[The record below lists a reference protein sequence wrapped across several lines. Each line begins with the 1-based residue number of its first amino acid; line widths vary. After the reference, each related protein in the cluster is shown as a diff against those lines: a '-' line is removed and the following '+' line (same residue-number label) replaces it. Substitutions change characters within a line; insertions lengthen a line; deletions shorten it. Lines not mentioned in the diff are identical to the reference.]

1 MPRFEIRQV
10 VVFFESFSML
20 ETCRTYIDAYHAGF
34 RMADRILRCLP
45 RSASGDEHIEI
56 GAVLLFGPQ
65 QMMFGAVDIL
75 IPPHIASTVQL
86 FQGWRKRVTRVEV
99 ADGIGVRFS
108 RFRLHEC
115 FTCSETWGAR
125 IIHCHQSKTSLLFR
139 DLGGEDYTLPSIQNK
154 YESRQHL
161 ASSGSRDAYRSA
173 VEILRHPFAFD
184 CGVQQR

>member
-10 VVFFESFSML
+10 VVLFESFSML

-75 IPPHIASTVQL
+75 IPPHIASTVQI

-99 ADGIGVRFS
+99 ADGMSVRFS

-115 FTCSETWGAR
+115 FTCSENWGAR
-125 IIHCHQSKTSLLFR
+125 IIHCHQSKTSPNRASIPRRPAFVTRIALL
-139 DLGGEDYTLPSIQNK
+139 
-154 YESRQHL
+154 SRSFVTHL
-161 ASSGSRDAYRSA
+161 LLTAASNSA
-173 VEILRHPFAFD
+173 EPKAPPM
-184 CGVQQR
+184 